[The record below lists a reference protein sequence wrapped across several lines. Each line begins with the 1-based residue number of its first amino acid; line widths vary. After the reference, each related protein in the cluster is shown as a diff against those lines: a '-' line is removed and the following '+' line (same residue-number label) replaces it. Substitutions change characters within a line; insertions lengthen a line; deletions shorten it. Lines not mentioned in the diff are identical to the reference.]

1 MKVVLKWTN
10 KYSQETGYVAKI
22 AKSKGYFENAEAVAD
37 ARKFRSVKE
46 AETAIA
52 TLVEIG
58 EAENNNF
65 AAVEVE
71 E

>member
-22 AKSKGYFENAEAVAD
+22 AKSKGYFENTEIVAE

-46 AETAIA
+46 AENAIV
-52 TLVEIG
+52 TLVELG